1 MLAVSD
7 KELPIFQ
14 SSETDLGNY
23 YTYVYTI
30 PKGEYFHVYGQ
41 IDDLLVITYVR
52 NNIIFCG
59 LVEHKEYINILNNEQ
74 K

>member
-1 MLAVSD
+1 MLALSD

-30 PKGEYFHVYGQ
+30 PKGEYFH
-41 IDDLLVITYVR
+41 T
-52 NNIIFCG
+52 FCG